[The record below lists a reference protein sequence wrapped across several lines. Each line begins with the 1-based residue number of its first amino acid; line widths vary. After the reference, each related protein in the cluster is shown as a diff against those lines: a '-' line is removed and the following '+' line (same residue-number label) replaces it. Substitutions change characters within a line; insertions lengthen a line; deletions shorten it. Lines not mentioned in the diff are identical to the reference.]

1 VTQQLPTQPGPRQ
14 RQPGHRGPNQRWL
27 IAVGV
32 GLVLAFAA
40 VAWVQWRQIS
50 LLSDAARYEG
60 DNLSWSFFQ
69 LESEYLQLRD
79 GLRDACRGSSS
90 SSSSSSSSGV
100 AAPLDASTA
109 AALRQRFEL
118 FASRLSLV
126 GLERTARFAEFG
138 AGHTRLLDQLTS
150 YIKRHDGLLA
160 DAASS
165 TLTAA
170 ALAPALAE
178 LGPLFEP
185 IHDLSLQANQV
196 IAEQVGRR
204 NDAVRDQTRLGLG
217 LTLFQSLL
225 TLAFAIITARQFRA
239 LRQRRSQLQGL
250 ADHLQHTRQ
259 EADSARLDAEAASQ
273 AKSAFLANMSHELR
287 TPFNGMLGMLALLES
302 SALDA
307 EQADHVR
314 TARESAKHLLDLL
327 NDILDISKLES
338 GRLDI
343 APHPVDLHR
352 LIGEVQ
358 VLMQMAAQTKGLGLT
373 VNVAPEVPAGVVVDG
388 KRLKQILFNLMSNAV
403 KFTDQGRVGLA
414 VSVAAEPASGTP
426 LDTQA
431 SPSLALRFAV
441 SDTGIGITDM
451 VLTHL
456 FQRFTQG
463 DASTSRRY
471 GGSGLGLEI
480 SRSLARLMGGDIV
493 VQSLPGEGTTFTLAL
508 TLPACE
514 PEANWRAA
522 EAVTTVAGHGP
533 MLDLLVA
540 DDHPVNRKFMAILL
554 ARMGHRVRLASNG
567 AEAVAAVQQRTPDLV
582 FMDLHMPVQDGLAA
596 TRQLRALPAPAGQVP
611 IVALTADVFSET
623 RARVSAAGMD
633 HFLCKPVLPEA
644 IAATLAQL
652 FGHHAG
658 APLSAV
664 EQPASPEPDRPVP
677 STRPTLPSP
686 TVTEMTVPQP
696 ATPSSPVDSTA
707 QPRRFSA
714 SDVATHLDMVVIGDV
729 CVGVSLDGYRR
740 LLSGFLSDDA
750 ASINRLLHALDAAS
764 NAELAPLAHAVRG
777 AAASLGLRAINA
789 LGREIEQH
797 GLGYDAAQCQATAA
811 QLREQVRNARAL
823 CVRMGFL

>member
-1 VTQQLPTQPGPRQ
+1 VTQQLATQPGPRR

-27 IAVGV
+27 IAVGI

-50 LLSDAARYEG
+50 LLSDTVRYEG
-60 DNLSWSFFQ
+60 DNLTWSFFQ

-79 GLRDACRGSSS
+79 GLREARRGSSA
-90 SSSSSSSSGV
+90 G
-100 AAPLDASTA
+100 APLEAATAS
-109 AALRQRFEL
+109 ALRQRFEL

-160 DAASS
+160 EAASS

-204 NDAVRDQTRLGLG
+204 NDAVRDQTRLGIG
-217 LTLFQSLL
+217 LTLFQCLL
-225 TLAFAIITARQFRA
+225 TLAFAAITARQFRA
-239 LRQRRSQLQGL
+239 LRERRQQLQGL
-250 ADHLQHTRQ
+250 ADHLQQTRQ
-259 EADSARLDAEAASQ
+259 EADAARLDAEAASQ

-302 SALDA
+302 SRLDA

-358 VLMQMAAQTKGLGLT
+358 VLMLMAAQAKGLGLT
-373 VNVAPEVPAGVVVDG
+373 VTVAPEVPDGVVVDG

-403 KFTDQGRVGLA
+403 KFTDRGVVSLA
-414 VSVAAEPASGTP
+414 VRLASEAAPAAPAGAPPADSGSSATGNP
-426 LDTQA
+426 V
-431 SPSLALRFAV
+431 ALRFAV
-441 SDTGIGITDM
+441 SDTGVGISDE
-451 VLTHL
+451 VLTRL

-480 SRSLARLMGGDIV
+480 SRSLARLMGGDIEV
-493 VQSLPGEGTTFTLAL
+493 HSLPGNGATFTLAL

-514 PEANWRAA
+514 PETIWTTA
-522 EAVTTVAGHGP
+522 EPVGTQTGDTLV
-533 MLDLLVA
+533 LDLLVA
-540 DDHPVNRKFMAILL
+540 DDHPVNRKFMAALL
-554 ARMGHRVRLASNG
+554 GRMGHRVRLASNG
-567 AEAVAAVQQRTPDLV
+567 VEAVAAVQQRPPDLV
-582 FMDLHMPVQDGLAA
+582 FMDLHMPVQDGLEA
-596 TRQLRALPAPAGQVP
+596 TRLLRALPAPMGQVP

-623 RARVSAAGMD
+623 RARVSAAGMN
-633 HFLCKPVLPEA
+633 HFLCKPVQPEA

-652 FGHHAG
+652 FGDRAR
-658 APLSAV
+658 AQL
-664 EQPASPEPDRPVP
+664 PAANPAASGDAEPTDRYDRPAQP
-677 STRPTLPSP
+677 SAH
-686 TVTEMTVPQP
+686 VTEMPVSQP
-696 ATPSSPVDSTA
+696 AAPAAPVDSTA
-707 QPRRFSA
+707 SPRRFSA

-729 CVGVSLDGYRR
+729 CVGISLDGYRQ
-740 LLSGFLSDDA
+740 LLGGFLSDDA
-750 ASINRLLHALDAAS
+750 ASINRLLRALEAG
-764 NAELAPLAHAVRG
+764 NHAELPALAHAVRG
-777 AAASLGLRAINA
+777 AAASLGLRAIHA
-789 LGREIEQH
+789 LGREVEQH
-797 GLGYDAAQCQATAA
+797 GVGYDAAHCQASAA
-811 QLREQVRNARAL
+811 QLREQVRDARAL
-823 CVRMGFL
+823 CARMGFL